1 MTVLYY
7 YLFINKGILKS
18 MRENILY
25 SKSIWKVVANI
36 IYGSIS
42 FIAIPFSY
50 SWFLIYLNN
59 LIVRLLV
66 GSGMIEN
73 KVILFMLVCFLII
86 FIIDIVGM
94 LIIAVF
100 GTVTFVFMIM
110 SRYLDE
116 LFDQEKR
123 IEHRVRLKN
132 KHKSLNK

>member
-7 YLFINKGILKS
+7 YLFINKGNLKS
-18 MRENILY
+18 IRENILY

-42 FIAIPFSY
+42 LIAIPFSY

-59 LIVRLLV
+59 LITRLLV

-73 KVILFMLVCFLII
+73 KVIQFMLVCFLII
-86 FIIDIVGM
+86 SIIDIVGM

-100 GTVTFVFMIM
+100 GTVTLVFMIM
-110 SRYLDE
+110 SRYFDE
-116 LFDQEKR
+116 LFDREP
-123 IEHRVRLKN
+123 
-132 KHKSLNK
+132 